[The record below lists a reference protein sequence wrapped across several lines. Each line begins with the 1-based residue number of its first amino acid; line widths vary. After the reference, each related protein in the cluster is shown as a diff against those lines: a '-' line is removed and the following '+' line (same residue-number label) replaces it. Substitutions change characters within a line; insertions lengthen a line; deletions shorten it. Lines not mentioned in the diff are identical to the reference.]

1 MTTPGG
7 LNRRL
12 VLEAPSEADD
22 GAGGVTRSYV
32 VVTKLW
38 AQVVPR
44 SAVGTTAADRV
55 AAVVRYRIIVRARSD
70 ITIKHRLQDS
80 THIYGIIAV
89 RPSAD
94 RRFIEIEAEERDE

>member
-1 MTTPGG
+1 M
-7 LNRRL
+7 
-12 VLEAPSEADD
+12 
-22 GAGGVTRSYV
+22 TRSYV

-38 AQVVPR
+38 AQVVPAQR
-44 SAVGTTAADRV
+44 WAPALPTASR
-55 AAVVRYRIIVRARSD
+55 AVVRYRIIVRARSD

-80 THIYGIIAV
+80 THIYGIITV

>member
-1 MTTPGG
+1 MS
-7 LNRRL
+7 L
-12 VLEAPSEADD
+12 S
-22 GAGGVTRSYV
+22 RS
-32 VVTKLW
+32 LW

-55 AAVVRYRIIVRARSD
+55 GAVVRYRIIVRARSD

-80 THIYGIIAV
+80 AHIYGIIAV

-94 RRFIEIEAEERDE
+94 RRFIEIEAEERDD